1 MRKISEIGIMI
12 RRLFMIHPIL
22 AGIKVVLKNW
32 NIYLQNKYFFL
43 GCGII
48 VPLDLIRACSVWKEL
63 KGIGGGW
70 RD

>member
-1 MRKISEIGIMI
+1 
-12 RRLFMIHPIL
+12 MIHPIP

-32 NIYLQNKYFFL
+32 NIYLQNKYFLL

-70 RD
+70 GD